1 MIKVHHVKRLTNE
14 QVLRVNAFGWDGSP
28 ETKRYADI
36 TCHGDVK
43 VVAEGWKAGDYEHVG
58 SVEGDDLDV
67 AFEKTNHIDQ
77 PWTQNAGV
85 SFKKLD
91 VRSSS
96 VGDVFE
102 REGKFYVVAGCGF
115 QEVEVK

>member
-1 MIKVHHVKRLTNE
+1 MIKVYHVKRLTND
-14 QVLRVNAFGWDGSP
+14 QILRVNAFGWDGSP

-36 TCHGDVK
+36 TLDGDVK
-43 VVAEGWKAGDYEHVG
+43 SVTEGWNAGDYDHVG
-58 SVEGDDLDV
+58 DVEGDDLDV
-67 AFEKTNHIDQ
+67 AFEKTNHIDR

-85 SFKKLD
+85 SFKRLD

-102 REGKFYVVAGCGF
+102 LNGEYFVVASCGF
-115 QEVEVK
+115 TKIDLE